1 MKLPT
6 QIFLIILFVISA
18 ATILFLRQLGI
29 ISELVSNLVIMALL
43 VSSAGAGIY
52 ASSARRNK
60 M

>member
-6 QIFLIILFVISA
+6 RIFLIILFVISA

-43 VSSAGAGIY
+43 VSSTGAGIY